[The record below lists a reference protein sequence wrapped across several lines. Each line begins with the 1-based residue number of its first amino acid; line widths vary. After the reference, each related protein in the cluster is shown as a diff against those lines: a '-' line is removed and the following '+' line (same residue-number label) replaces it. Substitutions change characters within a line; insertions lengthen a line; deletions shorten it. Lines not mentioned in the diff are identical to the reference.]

1 MGEENDPLNDQN
13 IEQSNHQ
20 IDQLFPIER
29 YGSLDKAIRVA
40 KQFLKFAYILL
51 KKPIERKE
59 FKRQALNMLG
69 RDVQKQN
76 YIDEID
82 KLQKSQSI
90 SRKSR
95 ILQLYPFIDE
105 ERVLKVGGRLV
116 AADCLNESAK
126 FQSILP
132 YKNRLSRLIVLD
144 SHQRV
149 LHSGVNATVVH
160 TRQKFWIIRVKT
172 LTRSIVGNC
181 ITCFWFNCRN
191 LSQLLGDLPQ
201 ERVNPAPPFSNVGID
216 FAGPMPYRCDK
227 TEAKCYLVVFV
238 CFVTKAI
245 HLDVTKALDTQECM
259 KAIRRFIS
267 RRGCPARIFSDNSTN
282 FIGSLNGYSKGY

>member
-1 MGEENDPLNDQN
+1 MRSQILTKNSGTIPEPLGEENDPLSDQN
-13 IEQSNHQ
+13 VEQSNHQ
-20 IDQLFPIER
+20 IDQLFSIER
-29 YGSLDKAIRVA
+29 YGSLHKAGVA
-40 KQFLKFAYILL
+40 KQVLKFAYILL

-59 FKRQALNMLG
+59 FKRQALNMRV

-95 ILQLYPFIDE
+95 ILHTFPFIDE
-105 ERVLKVGGRLV
+105 ERVLKVGGRLE

-126 FQSILP
+126 FQLILP
-132 YKNRLSRLIVLD
+132 YKNHQLRLIVLD

-149 LHSGVNATVVH
+149 LHSVVNATVVH
-160 TRQKFWIIRVKT
+160 KRQEFWINRAKT

-181 ITCFWFNCRN
+181 ITCFRFNGRN

-201 ERVNPAPPFSNVGID
+201 E
-216 FAGPMPYRCDK
+216 
-227 TEAKCYLVVFV
+227 
-238 CFVTKAI
+238 
-245 HLDVTKALDTQECM
+245 
-259 KAIRRFIS
+259 
-267 RRGCPARIFSDNSTN
+267 
-282 FIGSLNGYSKGY
+282 

>member
-1 MGEENDPLNDQN
+1 MRSQILTIDLGTIPEPVGEENDPLNDQN

-29 YGSLDKAIRVA
+29 YGSFDKAIRVA
-40 KQFLKFAYILL
+40 KQVLKFAYVLL

-59 FKRQALNMLG
+59 FKRQALNMLV

-132 YKNRLSRLIVLD
+132 YKNHLSRLIVLD

-149 LHSGVNATVVH
+149 LHSVTDQS
-160 TRQKFWIIRVKT
+160 QK
-172 LTRSIVGNC
+172 L
-181 ITCFWFNCRN
+181 
-191 LSQLLGDLPQ
+191 
-201 ERVNPAPPFSNVGID
+201 
-216 FAGPMPYRCDK
+216 
-227 TEAKCYLVVFV
+227 
-238 CFVTKAI
+238 
-245 HLDVTKALDTQECM
+245 
-259 KAIRRFIS
+259 RR
-267 RRGCPARIFSDNSTN
+267 PH
-282 FIGSLNGYSKGY
+282 